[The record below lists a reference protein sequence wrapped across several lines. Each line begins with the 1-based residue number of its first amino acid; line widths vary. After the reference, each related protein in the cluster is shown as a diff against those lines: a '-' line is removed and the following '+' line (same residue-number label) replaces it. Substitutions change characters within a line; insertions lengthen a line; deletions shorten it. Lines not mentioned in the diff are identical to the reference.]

1 MNSIFFVQA
10 GYMKNFQRKAFVL
23 SLVLFVLS
31 FAVYAADNKGDDIFE
46 SQKVEEGDF
55 YKIVVEPSKKEIETE
70 NSKFFESVKQKKLDI
85 LKKIENERQKVA
97 SSKSQISSA
106 KERARA
112 ELEKNKANL
121 KNKPAKNTAKT
132 KTENNAT
139 ASTAQAKKEDVSVS
153 QTPRTDPKKKTAEK
167 EIFEKQNKTAKKPES
182 DSKRKTPVN
191 KPGIKE
197 NEQKKLREQ
206 QNENNKTMTIEESEQ
221 KMDSVI
227 DMRKKFIDFGMGYKG
242 INYVWGGK
250 TPRPGFDCSGLVS
263 YTAKQSL
270 GIDVRGNAQDIYN
283 QTSPVSLGEALPGDL
298 IFFKGASDSRITHV
312 GIYLGKNPGQNDFG
326 KQNLFLNAASGGPRT
341 GVIISGLNEN
351 YWKKT
356 FYGCGRL
363 IPEI

>member
-1 MNSIFFVQA
+1 
-10 GYMKNFQRKAFVL
+10 MKNFQRKAFVL
-23 SLVLFVLS
+23 SLVLFVSS

-139 ASTAQAKKEDVSVS
+139 ASTAQGKKEDVSVS

-167 EIFEKQNKTAKKPES
+167 EILEKQNKTAK
-182 DSKRKTPVN
+182 DRKSTRLN
-191 KPGIKE
+191 SSH
-197 NEQKKLREQ
+197 R
-206 QNENNKTMTIEESEQ
+206 
-221 KMDSVI
+221 
-227 DMRKKFIDFGMGYKG
+227 
-242 INYVWGGK
+242 
-250 TPRPGFDCSGLVS
+250 
-263 YTAKQSL
+263 SL
-270 GIDVRGNAQDIYN
+270 
-283 QTSPVSLGEALPGDL
+283 
-298 IFFKGASDSRITHV
+298 SRM
-312 GIYLGKNPGQNDFG
+312 PSS
-326 KQNLFLNAASGGPRT
+326 A
-341 GVIISGLNEN
+341 
-351 YWKKT
+351 
-356 FYGCGRL
+356 
-363 IPEI
+363 

>member
-1 MNSIFFVQA
+1 
-10 GYMKNFQRKAFVL
+10 MKNFQRKAFVL
-23 SLVLFVLS
+23 SLVLFVSS

-106 KERARA
+106 KERAKA

-121 KNKPAKNTAKT
+121 KNKPAKNTTKT

-139 ASTAQAKKEDVSVS
+139 ASTE
-153 QTPRTDPKKKTAEK
+153 QTQKAEPQKKTAEK
-167 EIFEKQNKTAKKPES
+167 EILEKQNKTAKKPEA

-191 KPGIKE
+191 KPVIKE

-206 QNENNKTMTIEESEQ
+206 QNENNKTMTIEESEK

-242 INYVWGGK
+242 ISYVWGGK

-312 GIYLGKNPGQNDFG
+312 GIYLGKNPGENDFG